1 MYRDNEHFDTVFFPP
16 RTLDE
21 SVMLLLLLL
30 LLFMKHDLINIKPT
44 DTVVVVMAV
53 VVVVVLVVGG
63 GRSSRRRCRICIIC
77 VYNRYTFKYMR
88 IRNVISRRI
97 IRGGNIIIEEL
108 TETRICKNHT
118 EWLKIIIFLI
128 VILIILTIV
137 RTLKSG
143 C

>member
-1 MYRDNEHFDTVFFPP
+1 
-16 RTLDE
+16 
-21 SVMLLLLLL
+21 
-30 LLFMKHDLINIKPT
+30 MKHDLINIKPT
-44 DTVVVVMAV
+44 NIVEVVMVVVV

-63 GRSSRRRCRICIIC
+63 GRSSRCRICIIC

-97 IRGGNIIIEEL
+97 IRGENIIEEL
-108 TETRICKNHT
+108 TETRMCKT
-118 EWLKIIIFLI
+118 TRDGLKLLFFLI

-143 C
+143 CWMNARVDYEMEE